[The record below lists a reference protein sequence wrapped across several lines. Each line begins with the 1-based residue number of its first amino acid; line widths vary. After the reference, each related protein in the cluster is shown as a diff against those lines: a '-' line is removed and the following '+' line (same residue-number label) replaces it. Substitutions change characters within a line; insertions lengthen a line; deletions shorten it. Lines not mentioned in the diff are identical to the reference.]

1 MEKYNEIIK
10 LLDEKINKIDKNE
23 LISYPEKSY
32 MMFLVIK
39 EMEKN
44 YKSIE
49 DLLIFH
55 QALRNW
61 MCEHVAMIWW
71 EELIMKKYEIF
82 DYDVWGN
89 EEDGYEVNDVVPTG
103 ITIYIDTSKASI
115 CKKLGLDDPYKV
127 EVDYNEDV
135 IYIDY
140 DGNPYCE
147 LRKKD

>member
-10 LLDEKINKIDKNE
+10 SLNEEINKIDKNE
-23 LISYPEKSY
+23 LISYSAKSY

-61 MCEHVAMIWW
+61 MCEHVAI
-71 EELIMKKYEIF
+71 I
-82 DYDVWGN
+82 
-89 EEDGYEVNDVVPTG
+89 
-103 ITIYIDTSKASI
+103 
-115 CKKLGLDDPYKV
+115 
-127 EVDYNEDV
+127 
-135 IYIDY
+135 
-140 DGNPYCE
+140 
-147 LRKKD
+147 